1 MARPRVTEERSRQI
15 LDAVEVCVAR
25 HGLEGA
31 SLQRIAEEAGLARG
45 LLRHHVGNREALIE
59 AMAERFLVKSTAELA
74 ELRAALP
81 AKARVETLI
90 AWLFDPAYASTGHEI
105 RVAEAL
111 VAAAHER
118 PALKALL
125 QRWLAG
131 FEQAV
136 FEELQRAH
144 PDRPEDAVR
153 NVATGLLGMVFMA
166 DSLDRL
172 GPPGALFARSRAAA
186 LRLAGTLGG
195 NAD

>member
-15 LDAVEVCVAR
+15 LDAVELCVAR

-59 AMAERFLVKSTAELA
+59 AMAERFLVKSAAELA

-81 AKARVETLI
+81 AEGRVEAMI
-90 AWLFDPAYASTGHEI
+90 AWLFDPAYASSGQEI
-105 RVAEAL
+105 RIAEAL
-111 VAAAHER
+111 IAAADER
-118 PALKALL
+118 PALKALV

-131 FEQAV
+131 FEQTV
-136 FEELQRAH
+136 FEELQCAY
-144 PDRPEDAVR
+144 PDQPEEAVR
-153 NVATGLLGMVFMA
+153 SVATGLLGLIFMA

-172 GPPGALFARSRAAA
+172 GPPGALFGRARAAA
-186 LRLAGTLGG
+186 LRLVGTLGG
-195 NAD
+195 DAA